1 MIPRESFRHSL
12 APNTRGKLISLA
24 TETERTLFF
33 DFLPLSLGEI
43 RGFKTK
49 FQLYTVPG
57 QVIYNTTRQLVLRGV
72 DGIVFVA
79 DSQYDKMEENVKSF
93 QNLEDNL
100 KGLNLNLSDI
110 PYVLQY
116 NKRDMPNVAPI
127 EFMEYLLNNRA
138 EQAQIAE
145 SLAFAYS
152 QQKNFAKTTEYA
164 QRAKQLGGGSP
175 QLNQL
180 LDYVRAQSGD
190 YSTIARDAA
199 AAVAAA
205 EKDGKKPTEDDLLR
219 LADAY
224 KRMDNKPGYA
234 SALEKLVTFYPKK
247 DYWSAHLVNVQRK
260 PGFSDR
266 LGLDLMRL
274 RLRHGILSTADEY
287 MEMAQLAL
295 QAGLPAEAKDIMA
308 KGYAAGVLG
317 TGDQAERHK
326 RLSDLVAKTEAD
338 VNGNLDKLVAEAT
351 TQRDGNDLVK
361 AGMVYAS
368 RGDGPK
374 AAELIEKGIAKG
386 NLKRPD
392 DAKLRLGL
400 AQLMTPALKAK
411 GTQTLRAIDAK
422 DGTADVARLW
432 LIGG

>member
-1 MIPRESFRHSL
+1 MVLTAALTTALGAVTLTAQAQLRPEVAKPMQQAADALKAGKTAVALQKIKEADAVANKNPAEQLLIHRMRGSAAQRAGDNATAIASFEAAL
-12 APNTRGKLISLA
+12 AMGKLS
-24 TETERTLFF
+24 
-33 DFLPLSLGEI
+33 
-43 RGFKTK
+43 
-49 FQLYTVPG
+49 
-57 QVIYNTTRQLVLRGV
+57 N
-72 DGIVFVA
+72 
-79 DSQYDKMEENVKSF
+79 
-93 QNLEDNL
+93 
-100 KGLNLNLSDI
+100 
-110 PYVLQY
+110 
-116 NKRDMPNVAPI
+116 
-127 EFMEYLLNNRA
+127 A

-164 QRAKQLGGGSP
+164 LRAKQLGGGSP

-205 EKDGKKPTEDDLLR
+205 EKDGKKPAEDDLLR

-224 KRMDNKPGYA
+224 KRMENKPGYA
-234 SALEKLVTFYPKK
+234 SALEKLVMFYPKK
-247 DYWSAHLVNVQRK
+247 DYWSAHLVNVQRRQ
-260 PGFSDR
+260 GFSDR

-274 RLRHGILSTADEY
+274 RLRHGIIATADEY

-317 TGDQAERHK
+317 SGDQAERHK

-338 VNGNLDKLVAEAT
+338 VNGNLDKLVADAST
-351 TQRDGNDLVK
+351 LRDGNDLVK
-361 AGMVYAS
+361 AGMIYAS
-368 RGDGPK
+368 RGDGAK

-411 GTQTLRAIDAK
+411 GAQTLRAIDAK